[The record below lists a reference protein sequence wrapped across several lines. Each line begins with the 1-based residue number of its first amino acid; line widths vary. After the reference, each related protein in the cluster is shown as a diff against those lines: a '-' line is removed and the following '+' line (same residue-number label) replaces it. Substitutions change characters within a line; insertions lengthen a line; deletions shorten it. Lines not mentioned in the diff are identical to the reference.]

1 MQRDFLVI
9 LRRWRTLRSKRLLC
23 SFLLLAGCLLAAA
36 GLQAQIVEYII
47 IDFPS
52 ISPNGDGVRDSS
64 TVVIA
69 LQEPALRLVVTLVD
83 TVSAAV
89 IDTLIDIEDPAAQGY
104 ETVWNGTD
112 SLGAL
117 LPEGGYRLSFHVT
130 DGMTPEEYSRTVV
143 VDTTRP
149 IVTLDR
155 IEPGVYTP
163 DIEGTSDEVLIYF
176 YLTDLG
182 GPDSVEITLTDPEDL
197 VIYLPHGA
205 LANGLQSVSWA
216 GTVTSAD
223 GLYELSL
230 NAHDEAGNESMDA
243 GVINVDTK
251 APDLVFVDPL
261 PGQVNEVPLTQTG
274 YCTDRNGVEDPFL
287 VWNGSDPFEPNS
299 ISWQGDT
306 LFWSFDLRD
315 SVLVG
320 GEYVERSCTL
330 QVLCSDPLGHDA
342 DETMAFSI
350 DLTPP
355 DPPVLNPPLS
365 SVHASEYDVVGTS
378 PQGDTVI
385 VFRAAGT
392 DTASWRETLI
402 MEIFSVTVDLHLGEN
417 EIWAVVADEA
427 GNRSESSNRIL
438 VVYDTAAGFY
448 YPEVF
453 RGPGEFEIMTNG
465 EAVGVEIRIYT
476 VTGEEVATLNETG
489 PATRFEVGW
498 SLLNDDGEEV
508 RNGPYL
514 VVITVEYASGS
525 TVDKSFIAVV
535 R

>member
-1 MQRDFLVI
+1 M
-9 LRRWRTLRSKRLLC
+9 RSKRLLC
-23 SFLLLAGCLLAAA
+23 SFLLLAGCLLTAA

-47 IDFPS
+47 VDFPS
-52 ISPNGDGVRDSS
+52 ISPNGDGVQDSS
-64 TVVIA
+64 AVVIA
-69 LQEPALRLVVTLVD
+69 LQEPGLRLVVTLED

-89 IDTLIDIEDPAAQGY
+89 IDTLIDIDDPTAQSY

-130 DGMTPEEYSRTVV
+130 DGTTPEEYSRTVI

-149 IVTLDR
+149 VITLDR

-163 DIEGTSDEVLIYF
+163 DIEGTSDEVLVYF
-176 YLTDLG
+176 YLADLG
-182 GPDSVEITLTDPEDL
+182 GPDSVEITLTDPQSLAID
-197 VIYLPHGA
+197 IPHGA
-205 LANGLQSVSWA
+205 LTNGLHSVSWA
-216 GTVTSAD
+216 GDETSAD

-230 NAHDEAGNESMDA
+230 HAYDEAGNESRDA
-243 GVINVDTK
+243 GFINVDTK

-261 PGQVNEVPLTQTG
+261 PGQVHAVPLTQVG
-274 YCTDRNGVEDPFL
+274 YCTDRNGVEEPFL
-287 VWNGSDPFEPNS
+287 TWNSSDPFPPNS
-299 ISWQGDT
+299 TSWQGDT

-330 QVLCSDPLGHDA
+330 QVLCSDLLGHDA
-342 DETMAFSI
+342 DEMTIFTI

-355 DPPVLNPPLS
+355 DPPVLNPPVS
-365 SVHASEYDVVGTS
+365 PVHTSEYNVVGSS

-392 DTASWRETLI
+392 DTVSWWERLI
-402 MEIFSVTVDLHLGEN
+402 LDIFSVPVDLLLGEN

-427 GNRSESSNRIL
+427 GNRSEPSNSIII
-438 VVYDTAAGFY
+438 VYDEAAGFY
-448 YPEVF
+448 YPEAF
-453 RGPGEFEIMTNG
+453 RGPDDFEIMTSV
-465 EAVGVEIRIYT
+465 EALGVEIRIYT
-476 VTGEEVATLNETG
+476 LTGEEVATLKETG
-489 PATRFEVGW
+489 PATRFEIGW

-514 VVITVEYASGS
+514 VVITVEYASGK